1 MKCSSMEQQDKQL
14 ALEQKDIPP
23 PFLPEMAMVH
33 HWRIQEQ
40 ILEGGETMFLR
51 GSRCRN
57 ISITKCCFEKKKG
70 ENSVLGGWGKSFYFG
85 LRDTL

>member
-23 PFLPEMAMVH
+23 PFPPEMAMVH

-70 ENSVLGGWGKSFYFG
+70 KNSVGGDKSLYFG
-85 LRDTL
+85 LRDILKK